1 MLQISAER
9 SSAPFI
15 QFSSV
20 LILCVTLVH
29 YQNQKI
35 VVGSMCVYS
44 TGPFFH
50 VEIPVATAAI
60 KTQN

>member
-20 LILCVTLVH
+20 VLLCVTLVQ

-44 TGPFFH
+44 SRPFFH
-50 VEIPVATAAI
+50 VEIPVAIAAI
-60 KTQN
+60 KIQN